1 MKILEYPWKKK
12 RKKVCF
18 YQINHQIIQSS
29 PKKKINKKNKK
40 LRNFLAILKVL
51 QDLKDISKIDK

>member
-12 RKKVCF
+12 SKKVYF
-18 YQINHQIIQSS
+18 YQINHQTIQSS
-29 PKKKINKKNKK
+29 PKKKIIKNKK
-40 LRNFLAILKVL
+40 MRNFLAILKVL